1 MSRLKTGGRAKG
13 TPNKVTKDTRILIE
27 SLVKKEIAYITKNIS
42 KLSIKDR
49 CYFLTRLLPYVSP
62 KMLSVEQE
70 STINQGQL
78 VEVYFTST
86 DVKLPTSESEA
97 NVMFRDMGL
106 IE

>member
-13 TPNKVTKDTRILIE
+13 TPNKVTKDTRLLIE
-27 SLVKKEIAYITKNIS
+27 SLVKKEIAYITKNIG

-78 VEVYFTST
+78 VEVHFTSPN
-86 DVKLPTSESEA
+86 VKPITSEVEA
-97 NVMFRDMGL
+97 TEIYKNLGL